1 MRSVVRRASYGSAK
15 VAWLDRDQLELNL
28 RSAVATLAGERPEVR
43 KAILFGSAARAATTP
58 ASDVDLALIVDGVRE
73 RFIDRPTPY
82 QPYFSG
88 VGLGVDLVV
97 YTTDEY
103 RRGDI
108 SLLNVAIRTG
118 RLLLDRD

>member
-28 RSAVATLAGERPEVR
+28 RSSVDTIAAERPEVR
-43 KAILFGSAARAATTP
+43 KAILFGSAARSATTP
-58 ASDVDLALIVDGVRE
+58 ASDVDLVLIVDEAQE
-73 RFIDRPTPY
+73 RFNDRPTPY
-82 QPYFSG
+82 QPYFSD
-88 VGLGVDLVV
+88 VGLGVDLIV
-97 YTTDEY
+97 YTIDEF
-103 RRGDI
+103 RREDI